1 MAAITKEEFH
11 LEEYKQ
17 LKAEVSGLLAR
28 IETLARYSL
37 LVSAVVYS
45 WLAVQGIDIG
55 ENQHWCQKLPSAI
68 LSKAWY
74 IPLIFT
80 VLAALAAFA
89 AYWRGRE
96 MGNYLKQ
103 LEKMLAKDGKAWE
116 YFLETK
122 ASVLTYAGVA
132 FWAVLLAANIFAGY
146 RAGDFLDNTK
156 DICVSSEKK

>member
-1 MAAITKEEFH
+1 MAELTKEEFH

-45 WLAVQGIDIG
+45 WLAVQGIAVGKD
-55 ENQHWCQKLPSAI
+55 QHWCLKLPSEI

-80 VLAALAAFA
+80 ILAGIATFA

-96 MGNYLKQ
+96 MGVYLKK
-103 LEKMLAKDGKAWE
+103 LEVMLARNGVAWE
-116 YFLETK
+116 HFLAPK
-122 ASVLTYAGVA
+122 PPVLTIAGLA
-132 FWAVLLAANIFAGY
+132 FWGVLLAANIYAGH
-146 RAGDFLDNTK
+146 RAGSFLDNTTE
-156 DICVSSEKK
+156 ICVSSEK